1 MHRRILAVIAG
12 LLASLLLASSVMAHE
27 CTNASKSSPAAGAQ
41 IIFGVNGEFLFA
53 TNGALARIEQ
63 GLVDPNSG
71 EGFHGMI
78 AFDLTGDGVA
88 DASTWFGVGPDGE
101 IPLVAQFKGPACK
114 GLTNIGIYLTQCVG
128 G

>member
-1 MHRRILAVIAG
+1 MGELIGVIGAG
-12 LLASLLLASSVMAHE
+12 TMGNGIAQTAAASGFDVVLVD
-27 CTNASKSSPAAGAQ
+27 
-41 IIFGVNGEFLFA
+41 
-53 TNGALARIEQ
+53 IEQ

-78 AFDLTGDGVA
+78 AFDLTGDGIA